1 MGQDPAVIREQI
13 EQTREHMG
21 ETVDALGYKADV
33 PSRTKEA
40 VADKVGALRSKIGH
54 AGGQVSEAAPD
65 ADDVKETASRAAG
78 VAQENPLG
86 LAVGAAAL
94 GFLAGMMLPGT
105 RVEDE
110 RVGPMADR
118 VKGQALEA
126 GQEALEH
133 GRQVARE
140 TGEVASQ
147 KLQETAAEVGETAK
161 QRGQEHAQDLA
172 GSVTES

>member
-13 EQTREHMG
+13 DQTREHMG

-33 PSRTKEA
+33 PSRAKEA
-40 VADKVGALRSKIGH
+40 VADRVDTLRSKLGH
-54 AGGQVSEAAPD
+54 AGSQVSDATPD
-65 ADDVKETASRAAG
+65 ADQVKEKATRAAG
-78 VAQENPLG
+78 LAQENPLG

-94 GFLAGMMLPGT
+94 GFLAGMIVPGT

-118 VKGQALEA
+118 VKDQAREA

-140 TGEVASQ
+140 TGEVA
-147 KLQETAAEVGETAK
+147 EREAPGGRGGRRRDREAARPGA
-161 QRGQEHAQDLA
+161 RPR
-172 GSVTES
+172 SRR